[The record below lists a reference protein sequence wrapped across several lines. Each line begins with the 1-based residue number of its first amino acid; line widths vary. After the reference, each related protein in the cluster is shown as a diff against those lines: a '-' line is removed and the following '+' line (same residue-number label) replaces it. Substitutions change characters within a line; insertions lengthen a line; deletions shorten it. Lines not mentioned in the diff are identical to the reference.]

1 LERVFNDIEMNYQK
15 QNIMEKI
22 MTVSLS
28 FRTHTHTLIQPH
40 RHEKSYTRD
49 RVEWRRQDWHN
60 DNETPKWLAL
70 PKNTHIHAE
79 RII

>member
-28 FRTHTHTLIQPH
+28 FRTHTHTLTQPH
-40 RHEKSYTRD
+40 KLKDMPHTGT
-49 RVEWRRQDWHN
+49 QN
-60 DNETPKWLAL
+60 P
-70 PKNTHIHAE
+70 THTWPCRMVAP
-79 RII
+79 RLT